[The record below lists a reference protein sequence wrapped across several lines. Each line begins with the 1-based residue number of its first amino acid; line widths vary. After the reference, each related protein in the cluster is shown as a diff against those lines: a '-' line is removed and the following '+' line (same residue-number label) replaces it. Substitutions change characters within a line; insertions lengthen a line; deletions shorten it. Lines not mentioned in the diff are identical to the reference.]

1 MGEAD
6 LRVLLE
12 RHVELFNEA
21 VLSGDYDDFVAT
33 FASDAV
39 VKFDGLPI
47 GPFQG
52 RPAIAHAYASQ
63 PPMDTMALMAM
74 ETDGDDAVRVS
85 FDWDNTGGGGQMYLR
100 WRGRELAE
108 LVVAFA

>member
-33 FASDAV
+33 FADDAV
-39 VKFDGLPI
+39 MKFDGLPI
-47 GPFQG
+47 GPFKG
-52 RPAIAHAYASQ
+52 RPAIADAYASQ
-63 PPMDTMALMAM
+63 PAMDTMALMAM
-74 ETDGDDAVRVS
+74 ETDGEDAVRAS

-100 WRGRELAE
+100 WRGHELAE